1 MSYHFII
8 LRMLSNETNNNS
20 KHAKPSFENTEIA
33 FRHSSNTDLNR
44 AYWLFRIINVNFLV
58 KIGPPV
64 TNFAIKIG
72 LPIKSIIKA
81 TIFKHFCGGETI
93 AECDN
98 TIKNLYSGGVGT
110 ILDYS
115 IEGEDD
121 EAVFDSTRD
130 EIIRTV
136 VRASK
141 DKAVPLTVFK
151 ITGVGRFALL
161 EKLDTRLPLTPE
173 EESEWQR
180 VQSRVLAICSK
191 AHTSNVPV
199 MIDAEESWIQ
209 ETIDLLA
216 LTMMTQFN
224 MQKPIIYNTYQMYRH
239 DKLASILNDHEIA
252 QGEGFILGAKIVRGA
267 YMEKERKRA
276 AEMGYNSP
284 IQPDKKSTDLD
295 YDSALDYCTSHI
307 DQIAF
312 IAGTHNE
319 ESCRLLAELLDAK
332 GIDHKHPHVY
342 FSQLLGMSDN
352 LSFNLADAQYNVAKY
367 VPYGPIK
374 AVLPYLFRRAQENT
388 AIAGQMSRELGLIV
402 KERKRRSKN

>member
-1 MSYHFII
+1 MTSF
-8 LRMLSNETNNNS
+8 ETNNNQGRNT
-20 KHAKPSFENTEIA
+20 PSFENTEIA
-33 FRHSSNTDLNR
+33 FRHSSNADLNR
-44 AYWLFRIINVNFLV
+44 AYWLFRMINVNFLV

-64 TNFAIKIG
+64 TNFAMKIG
-72 LPIKSIIKA
+72 LPIKNIIKA

-98 TIKNLYSGGVGT
+98 TIKNLYSGRVGT

-115 IEGEDD
+115 VEGED
-121 EAVFDSTRD
+121 EETVFDNTRD
-130 EIIRTV
+130 EIIRTIE
-136 VRASK
+136 RAAK
-141 DKAVPLTVFK
+141 DKAIPLTVFK
-151 ITGVGRFALL
+151 VTGVGRFGLL
-161 EKLDTRLPLTPE
+161 EKIDARIKLNDTE
-173 EESEWQR
+173 EEEWRR
-180 VQSRVLAICSK
+180 VQNRVLGICDK
-191 AHTSNVPV
+191 AFKNNVPV

-209 ETIDLLA
+209 DTIDLLA

-224 MQKPIIYNTYQMYRH
+224 KQKPIVYNTYQMYRH
-239 DKLASILNDHEIA
+239 DKLASMLNDHTIA
-252 QGEGFILGAKIVRGA
+252 QSEGFILGAKIVRGA

-276 AEMGYNSP
+276 EEKGYSSP

-307 DQIAF
+307 NEIAF

-319 ESCRLLAELLDAK
+319 ESCRLLAELLDNK

-352 LSFNLADAQYNVAKY
+352 LSFNLAHADYNVAKY
-367 VPYGPIK
+367 VPYGPVK

-388 AIAGQMSRELGLIV
+388 AIAGQMSRELSLIT
-402 KERKRRSKN
+402 KERKRRSA

>member
-8 LRMLSNETNNNS
+8 LQMTSFETNNNQGRNT
-20 KHAKPSFENTEIA
+20 PSFENTEIA
-33 FRHSSNTDLNR
+33 FHHSSNADLDR
-44 AYWLFRIINVNFLV
+44 AYWLFRMINVNFLV

-64 TNFAIKIG
+64 TNFAMKIG
-72 LPIKSIIKA
+72 LPIKGIIKA

-98 TIKNLYSGGVGT
+98 TIKNLYSGRVGT

-115 IEGEDD
+115 VEGE
-121 EAVFDSTRD
+121 EEETVFDNTRD
-130 EIIRTV
+130 EIIRTIE
-136 VRASK
+136 RAAK
-141 DKAVPLTVFK
+141 DKAIPLTVFK
-151 ITGVGRFALL
+151 VTGVGRFDLL
-161 EKLDTRLPLTPE
+161 EKLDARIKLNDTE
-173 EESEWQR
+173 EEEWRR
-180 VQSRVLAICSK
+180 VQNRVLAICDK
-191 AHTSNVPV
+191 AYKNNVPV

-209 ETIDLLA
+209 DTIDLLA

-224 MQKPIIYNTYQMYRH
+224 KQKPIVYNTYQMYRH
-239 DKLASILNDHEIA
+239 DKLASMLNDHAIA

-276 AEMGYNSP
+276 EEKGYPSP
-284 IQPDKKSTDLD
+284 IQPDKKSADLD

-307 DQIAF
+307 EQIAF

-319 ESCRLLAELLDAK
+319 ESCRLLAELLDNK

-352 LSFNLADAQYNVAKY
+352 LSFNLADADYNVAKY
-367 VPYGPIK
+367 VPYGPVK

-388 AIAGQMSRELGLIV
+388 AIAGQMSRELSLIT
-402 KERKRRSKN
+402 KERKRRSA

>member
-1 MSYHFII
+1 MRYHFII
-8 LRMLSNETNNNS
+8 LQMLSNETNNNS
-20 KHAKPSFENTEIA
+20 KHAKLSFENTEIA
-33 FRHSSNTDLNR
+33 FRHSSNADLNR
-44 AYWLFRIINVNFLV
+44 AYWLFKIININFLV

-72 LPIKSIIKA
+72 LPIKGLIKA

-93 AECDN
+93 NECNN
-98 TIKNLYSGGVGT
+98 TIKNLHSGGVGT

-130 EIIRTV
+130 EIIRTI
-136 VRASK
+136 VRAAT

-151 ITGVGRFALL
+151 VTGVGRFALL
-161 EKLDTRLPLTPE
+161 EKLDAKLPLTADE
-173 EESEWQR
+173 EKEWQR
-180 VQSRVLAICSK
+180 VQNRVLAICDK
-191 AHTSNVPV
+191 AYNSNVPV

-216 LTMMTQFN
+216 LTMMTRYN
-224 MQKPIIYNTYQMYRH
+224 VKKAIVYNTYQMYRH
-239 DKLASILNDHEIA
+239 DKLASLLNDHEIA
-252 QGEGFILGAKIVRGA
+252 ISEGFILGAKIVRGA

-276 AEMGYNSP
+276 EENGYPSP
-284 IQPDKKSTDLD
+284 IQPDKKATDLD
-295 YDSALDYCTSHI
+295 YDSALDYCTSNI
-307 DQIAF
+307 DKIAF

-332 GIDHKHPHVY
+332 QIDHNHPHVY

-352 LSFNLADAQYNVAKY
+352 LSFNLANARYNVAKY

-388 AIAGQMSRELGLIV
+388 AIAGQMSRELSLIV
-402 KERKRRSKN
+402 KERKRRSN

>member
-1 MSYHFII
+1 
-8 LRMLSNETNNNS
+8 MLSNETNNTS
-20 KHAKPSFENTEIA
+20 KHGKPSFENTEIA
-33 FRHSSNTDLNR
+33 FRHSSNADLNR

-72 LPIKSIIKA
+72 LPIKGIIKA

-121 EAVFDSTRD
+121 ETVFDATRD

-151 ITGVGRFALL
+151 VTGVGRFALL
-161 EKLDTRLPLTPE
+161 EKLDARLPLTPD

-180 VQSRVLAICSK
+180 VQSRVLAICDK
-191 AHTSNVPV
+191 AYKSNVPV

-224 MQKPIIYNTYQMYRH
+224 TKQPIVYNTYQMYRH

-252 QGEGFILGAKIVRGA
+252 KSEGFILGAKIVRGA

-276 AEMGYNSP
+276 LEMGYDSP

-307 DQIAF
+307 NEIAF

-319 ESCRLLAELLDAK
+319 ESCRLLAELLDTK

-388 AIAGQMSRELGLIV
+388 AIAGQMSRELSLIV
-402 KERKRRSKN
+402 KERRRRGEK